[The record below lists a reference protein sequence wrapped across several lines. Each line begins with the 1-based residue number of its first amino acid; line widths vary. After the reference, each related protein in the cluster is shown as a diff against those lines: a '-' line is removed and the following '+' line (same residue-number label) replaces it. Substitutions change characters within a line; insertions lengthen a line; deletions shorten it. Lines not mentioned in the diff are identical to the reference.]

1 MAGPAIADLLLGNE
15 VPSGKLTVSFPR
27 AEGQIPVYYN
37 HRNTGRP
44 PTPAYEGIVPGDPMN
59 PVGFVSS
66 YLDLD
71 YRPMYPFGYGLSY
84 TTFEYSG
91 LSLSRDTI
99 GMNDTLQVEVT
110 VTNTGN
116 YEAFET
122 TQLYIR
128 DLYASITRPVKELK
142 GFQKLRMKP
151 GESVRLSFLLTSEDL
166 AFYNKSDQPLIEPG
180 DFQVF
185 VGGNSADALETG
197 FYLK

>member
-1 MAGPAIADLLLGNE
+1 MP
-15 VPSGKLTVSFPR
+15 
-27 AEGQIPVYYN
+27 
-37 HRNTGRP
+37 
-44 PTPAYEGIVPGDPMN
+44 
-59 PVGFVSS
+59 
-66 YLDLD
+66 
-71 YRPMYPFGYGLSY
+71 PFGYGLSY

-166 AFYNKSDQPLIEPG
+166 AFYNKSDEPLIEPG

-185 VGGNSADALETG
+185 VGGNSADVLEAG